1 MELKDKRIL
10 VTGGGSGMGRELIL
24 TLLEKGCYV
33 IAVDINEDGLKETY
47 RLTGSHKR
55 FTYAVTDSADTR
67 AVNCLANNILSCS
80 DIDGVINNAGIIQPF
95 LHTEFI
101 AHDVAKRIFNVN
113 FWGTLNMIQSFLPH
127 LKKRPNAMLVNV
139 SSMGGFLPIPGQSI
153 YGASKA
159 AVKMLSESLNI
170 ELRSTNVKVITVFP
184 GAMNTDIK
192 KNSEIADDATL
203 ENAKNALQPNV
214 AARIIITAVEKENAT
229 IYIGED
235 SKMMRQL
242 YEIDPERAINV
253 ISSTINH
260 KI

>member
-1 MELKDKRIL
+1 
-10 VTGGGSGMGRELIL
+10 
-24 TLLEKGCYV
+24 
-33 IAVDINEDGLKETY
+33 
-47 RLTGSHKR
+47 
-55 FTYAVTDSADTR
+55 
-67 AVNCLANNILSCS
+67 
-80 DIDGVINNAGIIQPF
+80 
-95 LHTEFI
+95 
-101 AHDVAKRIFNVN
+101 
-113 FWGTLNMIQSFLPH
+113 
-127 LKKRPNAMLVNV
+127 MLVNV